1 MYKPFKM
8 KGKSPLAKKLV
19 GKQHNLPEHLKAKI
33 KAAPESPSKM
43 MGDDD
48 KKKKAKAAK
57 AKAEAKAKKSYY
69 GASNYPGGPSNP
81 FADEMS
87 VVGKDKKKKKTP
99 NKKYKSDA
107 QRKAVHASKAESA
120 MKKKGCKSAYKKYD
134 EDSAMKMYKNKRNK
148 SNKPC
153 AGCKSICPSC
163 RGKK

>member
-8 KGKSPLAKKLV
+8 KGKSPLMKKLV

-33 KAAPESPSKM
+33 KAAPES
-43 MGDDD
+43 
-48 KKKKAKAAK
+48 
-57 AKAEAKAKKSYY
+57 
-69 GASNYPGGPSNP
+69 
-81 FADEMS
+81 
-87 VVGKDKKKKKTP
+87 P

-134 EDSAMKMYKNKRNK
+134 ENSAMKMYKNKRNK

-153 AGCKSICPSC
+153 TGCKTICPSC
-163 RGKK
+163 RRKK

>member
-8 KGKSPLAKKLV
+8 KGKSPLMKRLV

-33 KAAPESPSKM
+33 KAAPES
-43 MGDDD
+43 
-48 KKKKAKAAK
+48 
-57 AKAEAKAKKSYY
+57 
-69 GASNYPGGPSNP
+69 
-81 FADEMS
+81 
-87 VVGKDKKKKKTP
+87 P

-134 EDSAMKMYKNKRNK
+134 ENSAMKMYKNKRNK

-153 AGCKSICPSC
+153 TGCKTICPSC

>member
-8 KGKSPLAKKLV
+8 KGKSPLMKKLV

-33 KAAPESPSKM
+33 KAAPESPK
-43 MGDDD
+43 
-48 KKKKAKAAK
+48 
-57 AKAEAKAKKSYY
+57 
-69 GASNYPGGPSNP
+69 
-81 FADEMS
+81 
-87 VVGKDKKKKKTP
+87 
-99 NKKYKSDA
+99 KKYKSDA

-134 EDSAMKMYKNKRNK
+134 ENSAMKMYKNKRNK

-153 AGCKSICPSC
+153 TGCKTICPSC

>member
-8 KGKSPLAKKLV
+8 KGKSPLMKKLV

-33 KAAPESPSKM
+33 KAAPES
-43 MGDDD
+43 
-48 KKKKAKAAK
+48 
-57 AKAEAKAKKSYY
+57 
-69 GASNYPGGPSNP
+69 
-81 FADEMS
+81 
-87 VVGKDKKKKKTP
+87 P

-153 AGCKSICPSC
+153 TGCKTICPSC

>member
-8 KGKSPLAKKLV
+8 KGKSPLMKKLV

-33 KAAPESPSKM
+33 KAAPES
-43 MGDDD
+43 
-48 KKKKAKAAK
+48 
-57 AKAEAKAKKSYY
+57 
-69 GASNYPGGPSNP
+69 
-81 FADEMS
+81 
-87 VVGKDKKKKKTP
+87 P

-134 EDSAMKMYKNKRNK
+134 ENSAMKMYKNKRNK

-153 AGCKSICPSC
+153 TGCKTICPSC